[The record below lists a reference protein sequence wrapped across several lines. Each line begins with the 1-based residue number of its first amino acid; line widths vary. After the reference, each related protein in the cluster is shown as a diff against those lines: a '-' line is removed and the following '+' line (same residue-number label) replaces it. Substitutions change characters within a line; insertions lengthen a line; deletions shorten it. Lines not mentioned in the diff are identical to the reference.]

1 MGQLIFVCPR
11 TGKTLRSS
19 LDWLTVDF
27 ARSATVKIHCPYCFE
42 VHDLPVQDASNLP
55 TEQRAPDTPD
65 TDTPDTADRVS
76 GLAPDTARKKK
87 PRRSGAVGRE

>member
-27 ARSATVKIHCPYCFE
+27 ARSATVKIHCSYCFE

-55 TEQRAPDTPD
+55 PDERAPDTPD
-65 TDTPDTADRVS
+65 TTNTAGHVNDP
-76 GLAPDTARKKK
+76 APGTAHKKK
-87 PRRSGAVGRE
+87 PRAG

>member
-55 TEQRAPDTPD
+55 PDQRAPDTPD
-65 TDTPDTADRVS
+65 TTDTADHVS
-76 GLAPDTARKKK
+76 GPAGDSARKKK

>member
-11 TGKTLRSS
+11 TGKRLRSS

-65 TDTPDTADRVS
+65 TTDTANRVS
-76 GLAPDTARKKK
+76 DPAPARKKK

>member
-55 TEQRAPDTPD
+55 PDQSAPDTPE
-65 TDTPDTADRVS
+65 TDTSDTADRVS
-76 GLAPDTARKKK
+76 GPAPARKKK

>member
-55 TEQRAPDTPD
+55 PDQRTPD
-65 TDTPDTADRVS
+65 TTDTTNPVTHAP
-76 GLAPDTARKKK
+76 PDTARKKK
-87 PRRSGAVGRE
+87 PRRGGAVGRE

>member
-11 TGKTLRSS
+11 TRKTLRSS

-55 TEQRAPDTPD
+55 SDHPAPDTS
-65 TDTPDTADRVS
+65 DTADRVS
-76 GLAPDTARKKK
+76 GPAPARKKK